1 MKTLTKW
8 MLAALATTAVVGCDP
23 FEEAVGGPP
32 AVIGAGFTDTTA
44 GNCPNGDCIAYTG
57 TGSGSTWTVP
67 GVKSICSSAVD
78 GQSSVSGFIFV
89 KFNKLLDGGS
99 IQVSPNP
106 TSPTI
111 DCTPAAAL
119 NLVVTI
125 NGSATPPAGETW
137 YACYDPQAPAPTEGA
152 SVIIFLG
159 PTATPPSGWS
169 DALPVPASGTAT
181 TTVHATGTAHDK
193 DGTAAPFDVTVS
205 ILPDPAP
212 GTPAFSNFLPTS
224 LTLDWTPACVAVNN
238 YDLQRAPDVA
248 GAAGPYVTITT
259 TTATTFGD
267 TGLTTGNSY
276 WYRVVANVTT
286 PPPVTAT
293 SGEAKTSTAPAVPA
307 APTLTAGAAGS
318 GSVTVTWTA
327 VTGATSYRVQRS
339 LDNVTFVNVA
349 TNLTTLTFTNTG
361 LASGTTYYYR
371 IVAVNARAVITATGA
386 AATST
391 GASASVIAP

>member
-23 FEEAVGGPP
+23 FEEAVSGPP
-32 AVIGAGFTDTTA
+32 AVITAGFTDTTA
-44 GNCPNGDCIAYTG
+44 GNCPDGDCIAYTG
-57 TGSGSTWTVP
+57 TGSGSTWAVP

-89 KFNKLLDGGS
+89 KFNKLLDGAS
-99 IQVSPNP
+99 IQDPSLFPACV
-106 TSPTI
+106 
-111 DCTPAAAL
+111 PAAAL
-119 NLVVTI
+119 NLAVTI
-125 NGSATPPAGETW
+125 DGGGPPAGETW
-137 YACYDPQAPAPTEGA
+137 YACYNPQAPTPGEGA

-159 PTATPPSGWS
+159 PTATPPSGWN

-181 TTVHATGTAHDK
+181 TTVQASGTAHDK
-193 DGTAAPFDVTVS
+193 DGTAAPFVVTVS

-212 GTPAFSNFLPTS
+212 STPAFSGFTPTG
-224 LTLDWTPACVAVNN
+224 LTVDWSSACVPVNN
-238 YDLQRAPDVA
+238 YDLQRADDVA
-248 GAAGPYVTITT
+248 GAAGTYATITT
-259 TTATTFGD
+259 TAATTFGD
-267 TGLTTGNSY
+267 TGLTTGNRY

-307 APTLTAGAAGS
+307 APTLTAGAAGT

-349 TNLTTLTFTNTG
+349 TNLTTLTYTNTG
-361 LASGTTYYYR
+361 LTSGTPYYYR
-371 IVAVNARAVITATGA
+371 IVAVNAGAVVTATGA

-391 GASASVIAP
+391 GPSASVTAP